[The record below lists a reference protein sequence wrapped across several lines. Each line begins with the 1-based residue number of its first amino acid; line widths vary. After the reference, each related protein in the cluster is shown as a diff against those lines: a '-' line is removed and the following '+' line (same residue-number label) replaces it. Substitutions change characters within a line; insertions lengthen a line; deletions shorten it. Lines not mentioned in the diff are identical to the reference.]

1 MPTRETLIDVL
12 PFLILWSLC
21 AGIGIAI
28 GKRKGVGVPL
38 AILGS
43 FPLWV
48 AVFAFWRD
56 RALLPIADWPEAV
69 QTLAAPTM
77 SSFPL
82 ADTVAGAVEQTN
94 GIRSL
99 I

>member
-28 GKRKGVGVPL
+28 GKRKGVGVPF

-48 AVFAFWRD
+48 ALFAFWLVKQPD
-56 RALLPIADWPEAV
+56 VGGDDGSPP
-69 QTLAAPTM
+69 PK
-77 SSFPL
+77 
-82 ADTVAGAVEQTN
+82 
-94 GIRSL
+94 
-99 I
+99 